1 MLDKMAEN
9 DIEEVAEGDWRH
21 QAINA
26 QSNRDWS
33 PKKNSEEWEVR
44 CGSAFIKENGNY
56 TQKCKSVLRKKK

>member
-26 QSNRDWS
+26 QSNRD
-33 PKKNSEEWEVR
+33 
-44 CGSAFIKENGNY
+44 
-56 TQKCKSVLRKKK
+56 